1 MENSHQASIL
11 TPRVGGVAGILFIV
25 FGAVELALAG
35 GPPPDP
41 TASTA
46 TLERYIDA
54 ASAAAPVVAI
64 LSGLAG
70 AMLLVFA
77 ATLREV
83 VADLALGRIVWAGG
97 ILTVAMGFAGQAA
110 HQTVLQTSGFDSSL
124 LSLVGYLFLF
134 AVVAGG
140 IMAAAAGVA
149 SLRDLTPPK
158 WLGLL
163 GLLVLVVELIL
174 AATPAMAGLGFPVF
188 LVWLLAASVWM
199 LRLPVSDR

>member
-1 MENSHQASIL
+1 MDNSHQVSIL

-83 VADLALGRIVWAGG
+83 VADLALGHIVWAGG

-110 HQTVLQTSGFDSSL
+110 HQTALQTSGLDDSL
-124 LSLVGYLFLF
+124 LSVVGYLFLF

-140 IMAAAAGVA
+140 IMAAAAGIA
-149 SLRDLTPPK
+149 SLRGSTPPK
-158 WLGLL
+158 WLGVL
-163 GLLVLVVELIL
+163 GLVVFVVELIL
-174 AATPAMAGLGFPVF
+174 AATPEMAGVAFPVF

-199 LRLPVSDR
+199 LRIQVSDR